1 MKRKL
6 AIKRKKKRFAIRITA
21 LFLTLFIAMYIT
33 IPTLGAVPAFASRS
47 QSPVNMP
54 ENLREM
60 VDEVYHIL
68 RVYSPEHYA
77 MMQVFTTADRPNL
90 PIGEYHIRLTY
101 AAFDSSTGRLL
112 PEYSRTMN
120 EFIADFSCES
130 ASIFGN
136 LRSVSHYLAHQFF
149 DVGADSSLGY
159 IIDGRYVAVYHLP
172 SNKIVRTETSAIT
185 IPPHLRTQNWAAY
198 TQSPGRANSLGA
210 FGLLEEF
217 MACYIHTRVVNN
229 ATDYVINRFEN
240 EGFCAYLMS
249 MYLFYALEFNI
260 FYDFLFWITH
270 HMLYLRDNHKNQF
283 VQIVSNEEFIT
294 VFSYVYTNYRHLIYV
309 TAPNNVQRVFDSL
322 TSMRVTHQYDD
333 GYFTFYQGSW
343 RINSFN
349 PTMAGVYDARNIM
362 LELQTPRYTEMI
374 DFLLSLAPSNRS
386 LPR

>member
-1 MKRKL
+1 MKRRR
-6 AIKRKKKRFAIRITA
+6 AVKRKRLAVKLTA

-33 IPTLGAVPAFASRS
+33 IPTLGAVPVFASRS
-47 QSPVNMP
+47 QSPISMP

-68 RVYSPEHYA
+68 RVYSPEQYA
-77 MMQVFTTADRPNL
+77 MMQAFTTADRPNL
-90 PIGEYHIRLTY
+90 PIFGNHVRLTY
-101 AAFDSSTGRLL
+101 ASFDTSTGRLL
-112 PEYSRTMN
+112 PQYRRTMN

-130 ASIFGN
+130 GSLFSN

-149 DVGADSSLGY
+149 DVGTQNSNNY
-159 IIDGRYVAVYHLP
+159 IINGRHVAVYHMPINTL
-172 SNKIVRTETSAIT
+172 VRTETSAVN

-198 TQSPGRANSLGA
+198 TQSPGRANSLGV

-217 MACYIHTRVVNN
+217 MACYIHTKVVNN
-229 ATDYVINRFEN
+229 ATDYVINRFQN

-260 FYDFLFWITH
+260 FYDFLFWIINH
-270 HMLYLRDNHKNQF
+270 LLFLRDNHIKQYTMIIN
-283 VQIVSNEEFIT
+283 NEEFLI
-294 VFSYVYTNYRHLIYV
+294 VFSYVYTSYRHLIYV

-322 TSMRVTHQYDD
+322 TSMRITHQYDD
-333 GYFTFYQGSW
+333 GKFTFYQGSW

-349 PTMAGVYDARNIM
+349 PTMAGVHDARNIM
-362 LELQTPRYTEMI
+362 LELETPRYAEMI
-374 DFLLSLAPSNRS
+374 DLLLSLAPCDRP